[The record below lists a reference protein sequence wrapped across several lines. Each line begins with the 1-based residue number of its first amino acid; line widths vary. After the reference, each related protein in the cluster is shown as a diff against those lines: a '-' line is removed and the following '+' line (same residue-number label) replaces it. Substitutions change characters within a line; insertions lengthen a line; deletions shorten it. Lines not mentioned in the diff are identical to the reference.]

1 MKRLILIFILLT
13 TICYSQTD
21 TISIEIFG
29 NKELYINETKK
40 TFKFS
45 ETKYI
50 ETKEFFLKK
59 NQYIIL
65 KLLDKNYKNNIYI
78 GNNRKIMVFY
88 RNNKVKINFYKSKNN
103 AHIFDGKKIK
113 KIIIFKPSKPKI
125 SKNIKC

>member
-1 MKRLILIFILLT
+1 MKKIILIFSLLT
-13 TICYSQTD
+13 TICYYQTD

-50 ETKEFFLKK
+50 ETKEFIIRK

-65 KLLDKNYKNNIYI
+65 KLLDKNYKNNIYFS
-78 GNNRKIMVFY
+78 NNRKIIVFY
-88 RNNKVKINFYKSKNN
+88 RSGKIKTNFYKSKNN
-103 AHIFDGKKIK
+103 YHIFNGKKIK
-113 KIIIFKPSKPKI
+113 KIIIFRPRKPKI
-125 SKNIKC
+125 SKKIKC